1 MEWYTW
7 VFSGIG
13 VAIIG
18 WLGYWLF
25 TSKKNNSNGEVN
37 QSVGYKAKSK
47 GNQTFKDID
56 QTVGKKDSKK

>member
-1 MEWYTW
+1 MEWYKW

-25 TSKKNNSNGEVN
+25 RSKKNNTSGGIS
-37 QSVGYKAKSK
+37 QSVGYNAKSK

-56 QTVGKKDSKK
+56 QAINEKNSKK